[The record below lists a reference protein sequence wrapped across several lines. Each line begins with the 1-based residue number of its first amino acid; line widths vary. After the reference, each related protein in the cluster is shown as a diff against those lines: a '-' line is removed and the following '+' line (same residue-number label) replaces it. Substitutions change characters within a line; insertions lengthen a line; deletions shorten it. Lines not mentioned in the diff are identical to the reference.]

1 MFKRHGDAARLL
13 IMFLTGFFEMH
24 VVDFIAYYLSLS
36 FVLGKVYLETFI
48 RPRMFFFEF
57 SILSFFLEKNSITL
71 QKKTDITFPINTYSK
86 TYLIITNKYLRP
98 LLKTS
103 SVIWTTTSSH
113 ISEQPGDINAAL
125 PEKTAYLHIF

>member
-13 IMFLTGFFEMH
+13 IMFLTGVFTLF
-24 VVDFIAYYLSLS
+24 
-36 FVLGKVYLETFI
+36 LGKKT
-48 RPRMFFFEF
+48 
-57 SILSFFLEKNSITL
+57 SITL
-71 QKKTDITFPINTYSK
+71 QKKTDITFPINTYSR